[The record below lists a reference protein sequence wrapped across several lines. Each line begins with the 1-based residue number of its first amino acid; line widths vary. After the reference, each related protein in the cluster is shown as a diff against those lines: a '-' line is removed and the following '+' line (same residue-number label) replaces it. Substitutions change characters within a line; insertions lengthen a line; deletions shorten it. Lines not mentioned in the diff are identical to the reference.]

1 MIDRFVNDCLKST
14 NNLVCAFG
22 LYFKNNY
29 ANRAN
34 EWALCL
40 RGHHAYTTNMV
51 CERFHFKLK
60 REPKYMD
67 NKHNTR
73 IDALLGH
80 IFAIEGEMMKR
91 NLNSFGEGSDKQER
105 INFQAHQAASAQSIS
120 LVTETQQGW
129 EVKNFEKYDVIY
141 QVTKTEENCPF
152 ETECSEKCNNCNACW
167 HLFKCTCE
175 AAENAH
181 NRYFSCKHAHLV
193 CM

>member
-22 LYFKNNY
+22 IYFKNNY

-40 RGHHAYTTNMV
+40 RGLHAYTTNMV
-51 CERFHFKLK
+51 CERFHLKLK

-91 NLNSFGEGSDKQER
+91 DLNSFGEGEIKKQ
-105 INFQAHQAASAQSIS
+105 
-120 LVTETQQGW
+120 
-129 EVKNFEKYDVIY
+129 Y
-141 QVTKTEENCPF
+141 PF
-152 ETECSEKCNNCNACW
+152 FNLRK
-167 HLFKCTCE
+167 LKIF
-175 AAENAH
+175 
-181 NRYFSCKHAHLV
+181 
-193 CM
+193 